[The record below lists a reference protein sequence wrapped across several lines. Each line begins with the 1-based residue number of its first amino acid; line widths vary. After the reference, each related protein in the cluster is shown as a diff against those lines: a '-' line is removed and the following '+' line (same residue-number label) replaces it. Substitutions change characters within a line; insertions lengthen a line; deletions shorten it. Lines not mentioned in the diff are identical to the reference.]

1 MTGGAQTFTFTMNE
15 APEQA
20 GIDPFLLLIVR
31 VPEDNLREAQTAG

>member
-1 MTGGAQTFTFTMNE
+1 MTGGAQTFTVDE

-31 VPEDNLREAQTAG
+31 APEDNLREALAAG